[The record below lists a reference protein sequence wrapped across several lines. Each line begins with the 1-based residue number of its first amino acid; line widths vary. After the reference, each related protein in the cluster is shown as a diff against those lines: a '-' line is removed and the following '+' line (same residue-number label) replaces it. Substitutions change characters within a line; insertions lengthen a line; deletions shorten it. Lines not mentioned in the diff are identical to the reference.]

1 MAYQQHSRQR
11 MRDRPKTAQQE
22 NIDKQILCL
31 HHAMAEKLIA
41 NHQYIPQILDTI
53 ETRYESG
60 KMRHGAY
67 LFWSSLLEHIDQP
80 ELFMQNLL
88 EDSPQLR
95 KYRRQTPFVG
105 LLTEQE
111 RQSALDKLNFAV

>member
-1 MAYQQHSRQR
+1 MPYQQHSRQR
-11 MRDRPKTAQQE
+11 MRDRPQTAQQD
-22 NIDKQILCL
+22 NLDKQILHL
-31 HHAMAEKLIA
+31 HQAMAEKLMA

-67 LFWSSLLEHIDQP
+67 LFWISLLEHIDEP
-80 ELFMQNLL
+80 KLFMQTLL

-95 KYRRQTPFVG
+95 KYRRLTPLVG
-105 LLTEQE
+105 ILTEQE
-111 RQSALDKLNFAV
+111 RQAALDKLNFE